1 MKEIYNSK
9 QYASI
14 NKKDKHLYRK
24 VLDYLRPQKEDKI
37 LEIGCGR
44 GFLTKEIQF
53 FSKDTTGID
62 VNPEAVFQGVA
73 PNLKI
78 MDATKLDFPSD
89 CFDKIYSC
97 HTIEHIP
104 DLKGLFQEIERVL
117 KPGGKVLL
125 VYPWEIF
132 RGMGAVGASLMIFKT
147 PFHCRKIHLHKLSP
161 QKIEKI
167 LENSQLR
174 CLKSCFSL
182 FLTPQYFTILEK
194 NNGV

>member
-9 QYASI
+9 KYASV
-14 NKKDKHLYRK
+14 NKKDKYLYRK
-24 VLDYLRPQKEDKI
+24 VLDYLKPQKEDKI

-62 VNPEAVFQGVA
+62 INPEAVSQGVA
-73 PNLKI
+73 PNLRI

-89 CFDKIYSC
+89 YFDKIYSC

-104 DLKGLFQEIERVL
+104 DLKELFKEIERVL
-117 KPGGKVLL
+117 KPGGKALL
-125 VYPWEIF
+125 VYPWEAF
-132 RGMGAVGASLMIFKT
+132 RGIGAMGASLMIFKT
-147 PFHCRKIHLHKLSP
+147 PFHCRKIHLHKLNP

-167 LENSQLR
+167 LESSQLYS
-174 CLKSCFSL
+174 LKSYFS
-182 FLTPQYFTILEK
+182 FLITPQYFTILEK
-194 NNGV
+194 SNGV